1 MFVFLFVRVDVCV
14 YVLSGFEC
22 VNLCISF
29 VRFYMIICMCLCLC
43 LCVCVCVRL
52 STFVC
57 VILFISLCGVSIYAG
72 VYVFVYECFRVCEFM
87 HLYGVLMCARPCVCV
102 CNWA

>member
-1 MFVFLFVRVDVCV
+1 MFVFVCFCVHVFV
-14 YVLSGFEC
+14 S
-22 VNLCISF
+22 
-29 VRFYMIICMCLCLC
+29 MCL
-43 LCVCVCVRL
+43 CVCVRL

-87 HLYGVLMCARPCVCV
+87 HLYGV
-102 CNWA
+102 

>member
-29 VRFYMIICMCLCLC
+29 VRFYMIICMCLC
-43 LCVCVCVRL
+43 VCVRA
-52 STFVC
+52 FEYFCVC